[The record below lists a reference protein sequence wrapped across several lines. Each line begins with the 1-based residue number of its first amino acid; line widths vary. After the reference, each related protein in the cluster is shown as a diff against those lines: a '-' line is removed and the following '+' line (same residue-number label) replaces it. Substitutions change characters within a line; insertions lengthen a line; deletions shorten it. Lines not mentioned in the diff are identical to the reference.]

1 MNMNA
6 YDVMLVLQY
15 LMGLFVT
22 SLYISDVLAKKS
34 SSADQPA
41 RVCPGMEVDNVRC
54 ICHH

>member
-41 RVCPGMEVDNVRC
+41 RVCPGMEVDSVRC